1 MTPKNLTPALL
12 LLLPLSALAEQAGS
26 QNSQTDLLTGDARLA
41 CEAILCLSSGERPS
55 ECTPSLKRFFS
66 IKQKRW
72 GDTLN
77 ARKNF
82 LKLCPSSNEN
92 DGMRRLTD
100 VIAEGAGR
108 CDAAELNR
116 VMSYT
121 VTVRE
126 CPRYGRYGRNRD
138 TDTCPMVKK
147 TYIRNSKPS
156 YCSAYFDHEWTV
168 VGDSVKYVGDEKNGG
183 RWVDVK

>member
-1 MTPKNLTPALL
+1 MNKTRLRHLITALALL
-12 LLLPLSALAEQAGS
+12 PAAAMADTAQ
-26 QNSQTDLLTGDARLA
+26 QQQQLLTGDVRLA
-41 CEAILCLSSGERPS
+41 CEAVLCLSTGERPS
-55 ECTPSLKRFFS
+55 ECSPSIKRYFS
-66 IKQKRW
+66 IRHKTWSK
-72 GDTLN
+72 TLT

-100 VIAEGAGR
+100 AIAEGAGR

-121 VTVRE
+121 RLVRQ
-126 CPRYGRYGRNRD
+126 CPRYGRYNRD
-138 TDTCPMVKK
+138 SCPMVKK

-168 VGDSVKYVGDEKNGG
+168 VGDSVKYVGNEQNGG